1 MKKLLAIL
9 VSALMVVMTALPV
22 MATTP
27 FADVPDY
34 HWAVDAVN
42 LLAALG
48 VVEGYPDGTFKGG
61 QPATRYE
68 VALMIARAL
77 EYLDKDIRSLA
88 ESIGELDAKIGGAP
102 LLPDQKDGVILQPVA
117 SPDATIL
124 EQVIAEKIAVMSQ
137 DQWEQFDE
145 RLSALL
151 ARVDDLTEDNKAEH
165 AQLWAAI
172 EALRAKVE
180 APEAVTPAT
189 TPVAKE
195 VQEACEL
202 LPGCEQLVAEAVAES
217 NAAWQAA
224 VANVEGKIAELA
236 EGQDNLE
243 ARLEALR
250 RALFEQAE
258 AAETKNKAI
267 SVELAAK
274 LEELALA
281 VEDVPSK
288 ADYENAI
295 KSLLAVH
302 AAEEKA
308 ARDAA
313 IAALDARIELALSQQ
328 KAELMM
334 AFYDSIIAAN
344 VDRDILL
351 ENLRADFEKA
361 LAEREAAILAATEAE
376 LAEGQDNLEARLEA
390 LRRALFEQAEA
401 AETKNKAISVE
412 LAAKLEELALA
423 VEDVPSKADYENAIK
438 SLLAVHA
445 AEEKAARDAAIAAL
459 DARIELALSQQKAEL
474 MMAFYDSIIAANVD
488 RDILLENL
496 RADFEKAL
504 AEREAAIL
512 AATEADI
519 AAAIDQ
525 NNAMLIAATRES
537 LNVYRDEVD
546 RKFETFGASLDAK
559 LAELE
564 AAFEKAL
571 AEQKAELMMAFYD
584 SIAATK
590 DEFDTKLESQKAEI
604 IAAYTATISEMKA
617 AYDARLNDMQ
627 ATWEVL
633 LAQEKAEIMMSV
645 YDSIAAERDARM
657 QALEEMAAKH
667 ELDMAQLRAE
677 LQMSFYDSLIAQR
690 EDLEAKIDVVVA
702 SIGALTDEFDRE
714 LKALSARVDTLE
726 AQLALVEAKADQN
739 ARDIAETYVKIMTEE
754 IAPIS
759 QRVRKLERESEIAKA
774 DIEEIK
780 TELYRVRI
788 TGSNEVKFIDIN
800 GIAGS
805 SGLDPADEL
814 YKTPFKPGSSK
825 WTPSSTLQNEL
836 KLTLTA
842 QPGPGINV
850 IANIGVLTDIYGV
863 GDTNWGAP
871 KLDLDMAITSPSGM
885 TKIAA
890 GEVAKPANFTEYQ
903 IGADPWEDAALEG
916 LSISH
921 DAGRFEVNGFV
932 AKDGHG
938 GGDADDD
945 EYVYIAGAGGRLAL
959 TENFSVGARLM
970 VRAHDELSGD
980 LPDAEHNERN
990 ELVAGAD
997 FELKLGSSWTVTGEL
1012 SAWQEGWNEDTPAE
1026 PYLLAR
1032 NLAATGKVGVLNIEA
1047 SHEHV
1052 DEDYAP
1058 YYLDEDEVEADSRFS
1073 KLAVTTDPLF
1083 GGLVLNAF
1091 VQHEAD
1097 ADINDADGDDIV
1109 TIGGG
1114 AKYSLGLLGANITL
1128 RGDAERETD
1137 RMDDPDV
1144 VTTTANLGFDV
1155 AFKPIEAGFTWK
1167 NVFDGVDPDPAM
1179 SYIGYAKLNL
1189 PLANDTLNV
1198 HGEWH
1203 QSFGDEQWYHW
1214 GAGLSM
1220 TMPLIEDKLTLGA
1233 DAGYEVAD
1241 DAPDVKAEFN
1251 DVARLTLGAD
1261 LNYKITPATTL
1272 SGFASYESRAYEDT
1286 VTAHESGYK
1295 SGEYLQFGTALTHQ
1309 FHESTSLTLK
1319 YDIKKML
1326 YADTESTNFGVRI
1339 IDISLKTS
1347 F

>member
-258 AAETKNKAI
+258 AAETKNEAI

-334 AFYDSIIAAN
+334 AFYD
-344 VDRDILL
+344 
-351 ENLRADFEKA
+351 
-361 LAEREAAILAATEAE
+361 
-376 LAEGQDNLEARLEA
+376 
-390 LRRALFEQAEA
+390 
-401 AETKNKAISVE
+401 
-412 LAAKLEELALA
+412 
-423 VEDVPSKADYENAIK
+423 Y
-438 SLLAVHA
+438 
-445 AEEKAARDAAIAAL
+445 
-459 DARIELALSQQKAEL
+459 
-474 MMAFYDSIIAANVD
+474 IIAANVD

-546 RKFETFGASLDAK
+546 GKFETFGGSLDAK

-805 SGLDPADEL
+805 PGLDPADEL
-814 YKTPFKPGSSK
+814 YKTPFEPGSSK

-850 IANIGVLTDIYGV
+850 IAN
-863 GDTNWGAP
+863 
-871 KLDLDMAITSPSGM
+871 
-885 TKIAA
+885 
-890 GEVAKPANFTEYQ
+890 
-903 IGADPWEDAALEG
+903 
-916 LSISH
+916 
-921 DAGRFEVNGFV
+921 
-932 AKDGHG
+932 
-938 GGDADDD
+938 
-945 EYVYIAGAGGRLAL
+945 
-959 TENFSVGARLM
+959 
-970 VRAHDELSGD
+970 
-980 LPDAEHNERN
+980 
-990 ELVAGAD
+990 
-997 FELKLGSSWTVTGEL
+997 
-1012 SAWQEGWNEDTPAE
+1012 
-1026 PYLLAR
+1026 
-1032 NLAATGKVGVLNIEA
+1032 
-1047 SHEHV
+1047 
-1052 DEDYAP
+1052 
-1058 YYLDEDEVEADSRFS
+1058 
-1073 KLAVTTDPLF
+1073 
-1083 GGLVLNAF
+1083 
-1091 VQHEAD
+1091 
-1097 ADINDADGDDIV
+1097 
-1109 TIGGG
+1109 
-1114 AKYSLGLLGANITL
+1114 
-1128 RGDAERETD
+1128 
-1137 RMDDPDV
+1137 
-1144 VTTTANLGFDV
+1144 
-1155 AFKPIEAGFTWK
+1155 
-1167 NVFDGVDPDPAM
+1167 
-1179 SYIGYAKLNL
+1179 
-1189 PLANDTLNV
+1189 
-1198 HGEWH
+1198 
-1203 QSFGDEQWYHW
+1203 
-1214 GAGLSM
+1214 
-1220 TMPLIEDKLTLGA
+1220 
-1233 DAGYEVAD
+1233 
-1241 DAPDVKAEFN
+1241 
-1251 DVARLTLGAD
+1251 
-1261 LNYKITPATTL
+1261 
-1272 SGFASYESRAYEDT
+1272 
-1286 VTAHESGYK
+1286 
-1295 SGEYLQFGTALTHQ
+1295 
-1309 FHESTSLTLK
+1309 
-1319 YDIKKML
+1319 
-1326 YADTESTNFGVRI
+1326 TESSRHLR
-1339 IDISLKTS
+1339 SR
-1347 F
+1347 

>member
-1 MKKLLAIL
+1 M
-9 VSALMVVMTALPV
+9 
-22 MATTP
+22 
-27 FADVPDY
+27 
-34 HWAVDAVN
+34 
-42 LLAALG
+42 
-48 VVEGYPDGTFKGG
+48 
-61 QPATRYE
+61 
-68 VALMIARAL
+68 
-77 EYLDKDIRSLA
+77 
-88 ESIGELDAKIGGAP
+88 
-102 LLPDQKDGVILQPVA
+102 ILQPVA

-224 VANVEGKIAELA
+224 VANVEGKI
-236 EGQDNLE
+236 
-243 ARLEALR
+243 
-250 RALFEQAE
+250 
-258 AAETKNKAI
+258 
-267 SVELAAK
+267 
-274 LEELALA
+274 
-281 VEDVPSK
+281 
-288 ADYENAI
+288 
-295 KSLLAVH
+295 
-302 AAEEKA
+302 
-308 ARDAA
+308 
-313 IAALDARIELALSQQ
+313 
-328 KAELMM
+328 
-334 AFYDSIIAAN
+334 
-344 VDRDILL
+344 
-351 ENLRADFEKA
+351 
-361 LAEREAAILAATEAE
+361 AE

-774 DIEEIK
+774 DI
-780 TELYRVRI
+780 
-788 TGSNEVKFIDIN
+788 
-800 GIAGS
+800 
-805 SGLDPADEL
+805 
-814 YKTPFKPGSSK
+814 
-825 WTPSSTLQNEL
+825 
-836 KLTLTA
+836 
-842 QPGPGINV
+842 
-850 IANIGVLTDIYGV
+850 
-863 GDTNWGAP
+863 
-871 KLDLDMAITSPSGM
+871 
-885 TKIAA
+885 
-890 GEVAKPANFTEYQ
+890 
-903 IGADPWEDAALEG
+903 
-916 LSISH
+916 
-921 DAGRFEVNGFV
+921 
-932 AKDGHG
+932 
-938 GGDADDD
+938 
-945 EYVYIAGAGGRLAL
+945 
-959 TENFSVGARLM
+959 
-970 VRAHDELSGD
+970 
-980 LPDAEHNERN
+980 
-990 ELVAGAD
+990 
-997 FELKLGSSWTVTGEL
+997 
-1012 SAWQEGWNEDTPAE
+1012 
-1026 PYLLAR
+1026 
-1032 NLAATGKVGVLNIEA
+1032 
-1047 SHEHV
+1047 
-1052 DEDYAP
+1052 
-1058 YYLDEDEVEADSRFS
+1058 
-1073 KLAVTTDPLF
+1073 
-1083 GGLVLNAF
+1083 
-1091 VQHEAD
+1091 
-1097 ADINDADGDDIV
+1097 
-1109 TIGGG
+1109 
-1114 AKYSLGLLGANITL
+1114 
-1128 RGDAERETD
+1128 RGDQDRALPREDHRIER
-1137 RMDDPDV
+1137 
-1144 VTTTANLGFDV
+1144 GQ
-1155 AFKPIEAGFTWK
+1155 
-1167 NVFDGVDPDPAM
+1167 
-1179 SYIGYAKLNL
+1179 
-1189 PLANDTLNV
+1189 V
-1198 HGEWH
+1198 HRYQRH
-1203 QSFGDEQWYHW
+1203 
-1214 GAGLSM
+1214 
-1220 TMPLIEDKLTLGA
+1220 
-1233 DAGYEVAD
+1233 
-1241 DAPDVKAEFN
+1241 
-1251 DVARLTLGAD
+1251 
-1261 LNYKITPATTL
+1261 
-1272 SGFASYESRAYEDT
+1272 SR
-1286 VTAHESGYK
+1286 
-1295 SGEYLQFGTALTHQ
+1295 
-1309 FHESTSLTLK
+1309 
-1319 YDIKKML
+1319 
-1326 YADTESTNFGVRI
+1326 
-1339 IDISLKTS
+1339 
-1347 F
+1347 

>member
-258 AAETKNKAI
+258 AAETKN
-267 SVELAAK
+267 E
-274 LEELALA
+274 
-281 VEDVPSK
+281 
-288 ADYENAI
+288 
-295 KSLLAVH
+295 
-302 AAEEKA
+302 
-308 ARDAA
+308 
-313 IAALDARIELALSQQ
+313 
-328 KAELMM
+328 
-334 AFYDSIIAAN
+334 
-344 VDRDILL
+344 
-351 ENLRADFEKA
+351 
-361 LAEREAAILAATEAE
+361 
-376 LAEGQDNLEARLEA
+376 
-390 LRRALFEQAEA
+390 
-401 AETKNKAISVE
+401 AISVE

-805 SGLDPADEL
+805 PGLDPADEL

-980 LPDAEHNERN
+980 LPDAERN

-1012 SAWQEGWNEDTPAE
+1012 SAWQEGWNEDTSAE

-1137 RMDDPDV
+1137 RMDGPDV

-1167 NVFDGVDPDPAM
+1167 NVFDGVDLDPAM

-1203 QSFGDEQWYHW
+1203 QSFGDEHWYHW

-1241 DAPDVKAEFN
+1241 GAPDVKAEFN

-1272 SGFASYESRAYEDT
+1272 SGFASYESRAYKDT
-1286 VTAHESGYK
+1286 VTAYE

>member
-1 MKKLLAIL
+1 M
-9 VSALMVVMTALPV
+9 
-22 MATTP
+22 
-27 FADVPDY
+27 
-34 HWAVDAVN
+34 
-42 LLAALG
+42 
-48 VVEGYPDGTFKGG
+48 
-61 QPATRYE
+61 
-68 VALMIARAL
+68 
-77 EYLDKDIRSLA
+77 
-88 ESIGELDAKIGGAP
+88 
-102 LLPDQKDGVILQPVA
+102 
-117 SPDATIL
+117 
-124 EQVIAEKIAVMSQ
+124 
-137 DQWEQFDE
+137 
-145 RLSALL
+145 
-151 ARVDDLTEDNKAEH
+151 
-165 AQLWAAI
+165 
-172 EALRAKVE
+172 
-180 APEAVTPAT
+180 
-189 TPVAKE
+189 
-195 VQEACEL
+195 
-202 LPGCEQLVAEAVAES
+202 
-217 NAAWQAA
+217 
-224 VANVEGKIAELA
+224 
-236 EGQDNLE
+236 
-243 ARLEALR
+243 
-250 RALFEQAE
+250 
-258 AAETKNKAI
+258 
-267 SVELAAK
+267 
-274 LEELALA
+274 
-281 VEDVPSK
+281 
-288 ADYENAI
+288 
-295 KSLLAVH
+295 
-302 AAEEKA
+302 
-308 ARDAA
+308 
-313 IAALDARIELALSQQ
+313 
-328 KAELMM
+328 
-334 AFYDSIIAAN
+334 
-344 VDRDILL
+344 
-351 ENLRADFEKA
+351 
-361 LAEREAAILAATEAE
+361 
-376 LAEGQDNLEARLEA
+376 
-390 LRRALFEQAEA
+390 
-401 AETKNKAISVE
+401 
-412 LAAKLEELALA
+412 
-423 VEDVPSKADYENAIK
+423 PSKADYENAIK

-805 SGLDPADEL
+805 SGLDPAHEL
-814 YKTPFKPGSSK
+814 YKTPFKPGDSK

-938 GGDADDD
+938 GDADDD
-945 EYVYIAGAGGRLAL
+945 ECVYIAGAGGRLAL

-980 LPDAEHNERN
+980 LHAERN
-990 ELVAGAD
+990 QLVAGAD

-1012 SAWQEGWNEDTPAE
+1012 SAWQEEWNEDTPAE

-1167 NVFDGVDPDPAM
+1167 NVFDGDDPDPAM

-1203 QSFGDEQWYHW
+1203 QSFGDEPWYHW

-1241 DAPDVKAEFN
+1241 GAPDVKAEFN

-1286 VTAHESGYK
+1286 VTAYE

-1326 YADTESTNFGVRI
+1326 YADTEPTNFGVRI

>member
-224 VANVEGKIAELA
+224 VANVEGKI
-236 EGQDNLE
+236 
-243 ARLEALR
+243 
-250 RALFEQAE
+250 
-258 AAETKNKAI
+258 
-267 SVELAAK
+267 
-274 LEELALA
+274 
-281 VEDVPSK
+281 
-288 ADYENAI
+288 
-295 KSLLAVH
+295 
-302 AAEEKA
+302 
-308 ARDAA
+308 
-313 IAALDARIELALSQQ
+313 
-328 KAELMM
+328 
-334 AFYDSIIAAN
+334 
-344 VDRDILL
+344 
-351 ENLRADFEKA
+351 
-361 LAEREAAILAATEAE
+361 AE

-980 LPDAEHNERN
+980 LPDAEHAERN

-1012 SAWQEGWNEDTPAE
+1012 SAWQEGWNEDTSAE

-1203 QSFGDEQWYHW
+1203 QSFGGEQWYHW

-1241 DAPDVKAEFN
+1241 GAPDVKAEFN

-1272 SGFASYESRAYEDT
+1272 SGFASYESRAYKDT
-1286 VTAHESGYK
+1286 VTEYE

-1326 YADTESTNFGVRI
+1326 YADTEPTNTEPTNFGVRI

>member
-258 AAETKNKAI
+258 AAETKTEAI

-274 LEELALA
+274 LEELAL
-281 VEDVPSK
+281 
-288 ADYENAI
+288 
-295 KSLLAVH
+295 
-302 AAEEKA
+302 
-308 ARDAA
+308 
-313 IAALDARIELALSQQ
+313 
-328 KAELMM
+328 
-334 AFYDSIIAAN
+334 
-344 VDRDILL
+344 
-351 ENLRADFEKA
+351 
-361 LAEREAAILAATEAE
+361 T
-376 LAEGQDNLEARLEA
+376 
-390 LRRALFEQAEA
+390 
-401 AETKNKAISVE
+401 
-412 LAAKLEELALA
+412 

-805 SGLDPADEL
+805 SGLDSAHEL

-980 LPDAEHNERN
+980 LHAERN

-1012 SAWQEGWNEDTPAE
+1012 SAWQEGWNEDTSAE

-1167 NVFDGVDPDPAM
+1167 NVFDGVDPAPAM

-1286 VTAHESGYK
+1286 VTAYE

-1326 YADTESTNFGVRI
+1326 YADTEPTNFGVRI